1 MSAEDICYLLE
12 SAIRC
17 NTRPITFSDPV
28 KNDLVRSKMNKGV
41 RQGMPLSSLLASFY
55 LSEFDQ
61 YMQKKRLRVVRY
73 ADDLLI
79 LTKSEKD
86 SLRAFNIAKEKL
98 LEAELTLPPLEDN
111 GKSQIY
117 KPKETIRFL
126 GMDMVYDDSL
136 KSFSWCIPPDTIEAI
151 KKDLLTFTDIPK
163 NLEQG
168 IDLTTV
174 LKKIDYTINGYLACF
189 RDDISQSQIEDF
201 ESKMISHREKILTEL
216 LGKLGVDLPNLSPAN
231 KKFLLGLSKEE
242 IAANQN
248 KTKNGNRSA

>member
-1 MSAEDICYLLE
+1 
-12 SAIRC
+12 
-17 NTRPITFSDPV
+17 
-28 KNDLVRSKMNKGV
+28 MNKGV

-151 KKDLLTFTDIPK
+151 KKDLLTFTDMPK